1 MPEDY
6 EELIARLI
14 ANSSESQTVEFKESN
29 DDAFMI
35 GKDISA
41 LANSAVIE
49 GQDYAYMVWGVR
61 DDTHE
66 VVGTTFNPLT
76 AKHSRQELELWLRLK
91 LSKNAEFRFIR
102 TMVQDKPMV
111 VLRIWP
117 AAGYPVSF
125 DGTEYIRSGT
135 STQPVAKNSQREQR
149 LWEITKSE
157 SFEDQ
162 IALQWLHEDEALSLL
177 DWDRYFK
184 QTDTPVPASRAAILH
199 FLETDRIVKQLD
211 SGQYAVTN
219 LGALLFATDMQ
230 RFPTVARKALRIIR
244 YDGSRRS
251 APSRSKIWSAG
262 YADMD
267 AIIDYVE
274 ALLPEREEI
283 GRALRV
289 TLKGYPTLA
298 VRELVANML
307 IHQDLTIRGAG
318 PLIEIFD
325 GRIEFS
331 NPGNSLIRVERLVND
346 PPATRNPR
354 LASLAR
360 RLHMCEEAGSGW
372 DKIIDACEES
382 QLPSPEIQQSEGDA
396 PRMSVRLLQYKAF
409 ADMSGEERRQA
420 CYWHA
425 CIQYANSQSLT
436 NASLRERF
444 GMADSGASQISRL
457 IRECVDNGLIRPVDA
472 DAARKKMRYVP
483 AWA

>member
-102 TMVQDKPMV
+102 TMVQGKPMV

-135 STQPVAKNSQREQR
+135 YTQPVAKNSQREQR

-244 YDGSRRS
+244 YDGKPAFR
-251 APSRSKIWSAG
+251 AEPQQ
-262 YADMD
+262 DM
-267 AIIDYVE
+267 V
-274 ALLPEREEI
+274 
-283 GRALRV
+283 GRVCRYGRHHRLC
-289 TLKGYPTLA
+289 G
-298 VRELVANML
+298 
-307 IHQDLTIRGAG
+307 G
-318 PLIEIFD
+318 P
-325 GRIEFS
+325 
-331 NPGNSLIRVERLVND
+331 
-346 PPATRNPR
+346 
-354 LASLAR
+354 
-360 RLHMCEEAGSGW
+360 
-372 DKIIDACEES
+372 
-382 QLPSPEIQQSEGDA
+382 
-396 PRMSVRLLQYKAF
+396 
-409 ADMSGEERRQA
+409 
-420 CYWHA
+420 
-425 CIQYANSQSLT
+425 
-436 NASLRERF
+436 
-444 GMADSGASQISRL
+444 
-457 IRECVDNGLIRPVDA
+457 
-472 DAARKKMRYVP
+472 AAR
-483 AWA
+483 A

>member
-184 QTDTPVPASRAAILH
+184 QTDT
-199 FLETDRIVKQLD
+199 
-211 SGQYAVTN
+211 
-219 LGALLFATDMQ
+219 LFRQAG
-230 RFPTVARKALRIIR
+230 RR
-244 YDGSRRS
+244 YCIFWRPIGSS
-251 APSRSKIWSAG
+251 
-262 YADMD
+262 
-267 AIIDYVE
+267 
-274 ALLPEREEI
+274 
-283 GRALRV
+283 
-289 TLKGYPTLA
+289 
-298 VRELVANML
+298 
-307 IHQDLTIRGAG
+307 
-318 PLIEIFD
+318 
-325 GRIEFS
+325 
-331 NPGNSLIRVERLVND
+331 NSLIAVNMQSQTLV
-346 PPATRNPR
+346 RCCSQR
-354 LASLAR
+354 ICSVSLQSHAR
-360 RLHMCEEAGSGW
+360 RCGSSDTTEAGVPRRAAARYGRQGMPIW
-372 DKIIDACEES
+372 T
-382 QLPSPEIQQSEGDA
+382 PSSTMWRPCC
-396 PRMSVRLLQYKAF
+396 PSVRRS
-409 ADMSGEERRQA
+409 DVPCESPSRGIR
-420 CYWHA
+420 H
-425 CIQYANSQSLT
+425 
-436 NASLRERF
+436 LRYENW
-444 GMADSGASQISRL
+444 SPT
-457 IRECVDNGLIRPVDA
+457 C
-472 DAARKKMRYVP
+472 
-483 AWA
+483 